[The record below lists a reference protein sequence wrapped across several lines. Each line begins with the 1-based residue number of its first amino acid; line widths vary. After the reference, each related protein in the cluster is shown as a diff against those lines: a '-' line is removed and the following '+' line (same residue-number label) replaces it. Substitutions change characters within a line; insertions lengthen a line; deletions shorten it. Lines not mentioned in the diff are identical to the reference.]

1 MPNYVDI
8 SLNLIARSIEVGLRD
23 LLGKEVVVNIQF
35 KEPEYEYVTTGQ
47 IRQAI
52 DGDWMWENNK
62 KQFIQWNK
70 IYPSASEGMIFR
82 RVEKKGTN
90 A

>member
-1 MPNYVDI
+1 MPNDNDALK
-8 SLNLIARSIEVGLRD
+8 SFTRSIEAGLKALYGR
-23 LLGKEVVVNIQF
+23 EVVVNIQF
-35 KEPEYEYVTTGQ
+35 KEPEYEYVTTGE

-70 IYPSASEGMIFR
+70 IYPSNSEGMVFR
-82 RVEKKGTN
+82 RIEKKGTN